1 MRYICINDN
10 FEPLYGV
17 KSKLNEEYKARI
29 SIKYRYVMLKSD
41 NDNYTDVDIQ
51 IFSKHFMELRLY
63 KIKKLKN
70 IFILFLDLME
80 SQEFLNRIY
89 SDQ

>member
-17 KSKLNEEYKARI
+17 KAKLNEEYKSRI
-29 SIKYRYVMLKSD
+29 STKYRYVMLFKSD
-41 NDNYTDVDIQ
+41 IFSAIANDNYTDVDIQ

-63 KIKKLKN
+63 KIKKLKKL
-70 IFILFLDLME
+70 ITTHEIHL
-80 SQEFLNRIY
+80 Y
-89 SDQ
+89 K